1 MMTTT
6 VQDVKELEA
15 ARLLQN
21 YKRNPVVFVRGE
33 GTRLIDAAGRRY
45 LDLLS
50 GIGVASLGHAHP
62 ALTRAIAD
70 QAATL
75 IHTSNLYYHPLQ
87 GELAARLTGLSG
99 LDRAFFCNSG
109 TEAMEGALKFARR
122 YWYTQGT
129 PRTKFIAFEHGFH
142 GRSMGA
148 LSVTWDEHYRTPFQ
162 PLVPGAVFIPHDDP
176 GAFLA
181 AADDTTAAIVVE
193 PIRGEGGVRPI
204 PRDLA
209 AAISEAQRKTG
220 ALVIADE
227 VQSGSF
233 RTGPFLHAGEIGLKP
248 DLVTLAKA
256 LGGGMPIG
264 AVLLTNRVAS
274 TVVPGD
280 HGTTY
285 GGNLLATRAAL
296 VVLEELMDRGLMTHV
311 QAVGAHF
318 EARLLE
324 LAATYPVVRAV
335 RGAGVMRGLELAVD
349 ATPVVEG
356 ALARGLLVNR
366 TAERVVRM
374 LPPYTVTTSDVDEA
388 IATLD
393 AVLATLPAEVTA
405 Q

>member
-33 GTRLIDAAGRRY
+33 GTRLIDAAGRHY

-285 GGNLLATRAAL
+285 GGNLLACRAAL
-296 VVLEELMDRGLMTHV
+296 TFLDVAETLTEQKARSSRRLFDRLNG
-311 QAVGAHF
+311 
-318 EARLLE
+318 
-324 LAATYPVVRAV
+324 LAAKYPALVAEV
-335 RGAGVMRGLELAVD
+335 RGAGLIAGLELSTD
-349 ATPVVEG
+349 ALPVANA
-356 ALARGLLVNR
+356 ALERGLIVNR
-366 TAERVVRM
+366 TTGTVIRL
-374 LPPYTVTTSDVDEA
+374 LPPYIITEAEVDEGMD
-388 IATLD
+388 ILD
-393 AVLATLPAEVTA
+393 EALGSVR
-405 Q
+405 